1 MGVEASACTSIPSE
15 GRPIPMYASRCRG
28 SKTATPPAAVLIV
41 LWFVMVSPPLM
52 EGLGCRGWRDIEY
65 SIGDD
70 SFGNS
75 PLGIDVEV
83 EVPIVDDIFVNV
95 ASVRDCSCFVYV
107 KENCCVY
114 FHFFVS

>member
-1 MGVEASACTSIPSE
+1 MSVYVSLYLNPLGGASHSHVCVQ
-15 GRPIPMYASRCRG
+15 
-28 SKTATPPAAVLIV
+28 VLVV